1 LRWRDAGETK
11 QHERRT
17 AQQQQTP
24 VTNRHDKAPHPRTST
39 HRGGNNAACGIGAA
53 SLARRRPLPDRC
65 QAMGGARAWKRVLCD
80 AAKPNSTAAARRKCP
95 NIFGRGKGAVS
106 AGTIAPARWMSVQ
119 IGQQS
124 SATSSRPAG
133 LDGALRSS
141 ADACVL
147 ARAVAPAATGAISSR
162 CTWPNET
169 ASWNASANSVR
180 YDPNLERDRNQH
192 IIVSF
197 ARVAPGRTI
206 SAGDSWR
213 L

>member
-1 LRWRDAGETK
+1 
-11 QHERRT
+11 
-17 AQQQQTP
+17 
-24 VTNRHDKAPHPRTST
+24 
-39 HRGGNNAACGIGAA
+39 
-53 SLARRRPLPDRC
+53 
-65 QAMGGARAWKRVLCD
+65 MGGARAWKRVLCD
-80 AAKPNSTAAARRKCP
+80 AAKPNSTADARRQCP

-133 LDGALRSS
+133 LDGALTSS
-141 ADACVL
+141 PGCVL
-147 ARAVAPAATGAISSR
+147 ASAVVDSGAISST
-162 CTWPNET
+162 CTWANET
-169 ASWNASANSVR
+169 ASWNASGNSVR

-192 IIVSF
+192 IVVSF